1 MEKYIRK
8 LGRNSIIMSIILLVF
23 GLFMFIKPISTIN
36 VLMMI
41 FGILL
46 VIDGLLHLVSY
57 FSIKNE
63 YRFFSSELAQAIIY
77 IILGFLLVCNYN
89 TISSFLPII
98 LGIWIVV
105 DSIFKLQIA
114 LNIRDIYDSHWGI
127 LLAMSIINA
136 LLGAVILINPF
147 ESLALLTMCCGAI
160 LMIVELISI
169 FESFSII
176 SRVGEYQKIEKQ
188 IEKKVKKVKKEK

>member
-8 LGRNSIIMSIILLVF
+8 LGRNSIVISIILLVF

-36 VLMMI
+36 ILMII
-41 FGILL
+41 FGSLL
-46 VIDGLLHLVSY
+46 VIDGLVHLVSY
-57 FSIKNE
+57 FSIKND

-77 IILGFLLVCNYN
+77 IVLGFILLCNYDKLGYL
-89 TISSFLPII
+89 LPII
-98 LGIWIVV
+98 LGIRIIV

-114 LNIRDIYDSHWGI
+114 LNIRDVYDSHWGF

-136 LLGAVILINPF
+136 LLGSVILFNPF
-147 ESLALLTMCCGAI
+147 ESLAVLTMVSGAI

-169 FESFSII
+169 FEDVSII
-176 SRVGEYQKIEKQ
+176 SRVGKFGKEIDKKINNA
-188 IEKKVKKVKKEK
+188 KK